1 MAQSNFQDVVVLNQ
15 ATLTIGVEQQIIG
28 TDAGS
33 KSLVFAQDPAQASAL
48 FLVASNPTAQN
59 TIILPA
65 ANGTVGLI
73 TNVEAA
79 GGTITNGAVSFANS
93 NGVSFGVN
101 GSTVTASVAASAAAV
116 LGIGVSTGGNTA
128 GNTGTTNGTY
138 VLVGAGIVSLSQVTA
153 GGSLATLTISATQST
168 GPAAIAAGT
177 QTGSSG
183 TIAFVNSNGVTFGM
197 SGSTQI
203 TASVAAAAAASVTAF
218 SQWAEWNTNWSISQA
233 SFSLQRFTI
242 PMNLSATQMNLM
254 MALSG
259 ATNSTGAITISVGIY
274 TIGASTASLASSASV
289 QISWT
294 SGSATNTSS
303 EYGGASG
310 TRYRTLAVGF
320 NMTPGDYMMGFLMS
334 TTNNGTWQ
342 VFGRNGVNIVGSY
355 EGDTNAFLD
364 GTSVSSTG
372 GLLASVA
379 QSNTNYARTGI
390 GALRQPG
397 FILLGTGG

>member
-15 ATLTIGVEQQIIG
+15 ATLTMGVEQQIIG

-153 GGSLATLTISATQST
+153 AGSLATLTISATQST
-168 GPAAIAAGT
+168 APAGLGVP
-177 QTGSSG
+177 GSTITNG
-183 TIAFVNSNGVTFGM
+183 TIVFSDSNGVSFGIN
-197 SGSTQI
+197 GSTV

-242 PMNLSATQMNLM
+242 PMNLSATQMNMM

-259 ATNSTGAITISVGIY
+259 ATNSSGAITISVGIY

-320 NMTPGDYMMGFLMS
+320 SMTPGDYMMGFLVS

-364 GTSVSSTG
+364 GTSISSTG